1 MKNYKSEPI
10 KTCLT
15 ISMGFLIVFLVT
27 KMQWAITVALTVG
40 LIGMFSTF
48 LSKKIDFL
56 WMKLTWIL
64 SLIVPNILLG
74 AVFYLF
80 LFPISMLSKLFG
92 KRDPL
97 LLNNNNSS
105 TFTTMHKE
113 FGKASFEKPW

>member
-1 MKNYKSEPI
+1 MKNFKSEPI

-15 ISMGFLIVFLVT
+15 ISMGFLIVFLAT
-27 KMQWAITVALTVG
+27 KMQWAITLALMVG

-56 WMKLTWIL
+56 WMKLTWVL

-80 LFPISMLSKLFG
+80 LFPISMLSRLLG

-97 LLNNNNSS
+97 LLKNSSSS